1 MEPAEKGELADA
13 GRYYVCC
20 AKGRAG
26 CGSEYP
32 VSDKMRVM
40 VLMGGMSSEHEVS
53 LSSGRGVVRAL
64 AGDRYDPVP
73 VTITRE
79 GLWVFPDG
87 ETLSIYDATPR
98 IRDLAPDCVFLALHG
113 PYGEDGRIQGF
124 LDLLRIP
131 YTGSGCAASAI
142 AMDKV
147 RAKTLVQA
155 EGIRIAPHIAFGRM
169 TWSAEAA
176 QVIERVATEIGFPCV
191 VKPPLQGS
199 SVGVSIPPDATA
211 LRDAVDTALT
221 LDGYVMIEQF
231 VSGIELTCSVL
242 DVEPGKTPRALPV
255 TEICPKTAAFFD
267 YHAKYTPGAT
277 EEITP
282 ARIDPERAA
291 EIQEIAV
298 HAHHIV
304 GCRGWSRSDFILD
317 EHGPVW
323 IEVNTIPGLTPTSLF
338 PQAAAAVGISYA
350 ELIGLFVE
358 AAITAARSAAKAP
371 AYMVS

>member
-1 MEPAEKGELADA
+1 MIEK
-13 GRYYVCC
+13 V
-20 AKGRAG
+20 
-26 CGSEYP
+26 
-32 VSDKMRVM
+32 RVM

-64 AGDRYDPVP
+64 QGDRYDPVP
-73 VTITRE
+73 VIITRE
-79 GLWVFPDG
+79 GLWVFADG
-87 ETLSIYDATPR
+87 EALSIFDATPR
-98 IRDLAPDCVFLALHG
+98 IRDLAPDCAFLALHG

-155 EGIRIAPHIAFGRM
+155 EGIRVAPHVAFGRM
-169 TWSAEAA
+169 TWPSEAA
-176 QVIERVATEIGFPCV
+176 QVTERVAAEIGFPCV

-199 SVGVSIPPDATA
+199 SVGVAIPPDAAA
-211 LRDAVDTALT
+211 LRDAVDAALA
-221 LDGYVMIEQF
+221 LDGCVMIEQF
-231 VSGIELTCSVL
+231 ISGIELTCSVL
-242 DVEPGKTPRALPV
+242 DVEPGKPPRALPI
-255 TEICPKTAAFFD
+255 TEIRPKTAAFFD
-267 YHAKYTPGAT
+267 YHAKYTPGAS

-282 ARIDPERAA
+282 ARIAPERTA

-317 EHGPVW
+317 AHGPVW

-338 PQAAAAVGISYA
+338 PQAAAAAGISYA
-350 ELIGLFVE
+350 ELMALFVD
-358 AAITAARSAAKAP
+358 AAITEARSAGAE
-371 AYMVS
+371 SEG